1 MRLGED
7 EGVKKTLFSVFLP
20 ATERYYE
27 LWVPDELS
35 VYDAK
40 SLISNLLKE
49 HVGRHFVANATA
61 ALYDMAT
68 GVELDVNVRI
78 QDLGFVNGAKL
89 MLV

>member
-1 MRLGED
+1 
-7 EGVKKTLFSVFLP
+7 VKKTLFSVFLP
-20 ATERYYE
+20 AAEKYYE

-35 VYDAK
+35 VYEAK
-40 SLISNLLKE
+40 SLIANLLKE
-49 HVGRHFVANATA
+49 HVGRHFEAGSTA

-68 GVELDVNVRI
+68 GVELDINVRV